1 MKILKILKCI
11 KCIKKNKSSVL
22 KLKKK
27 ENIITCMKCKEVYP
41 VYNGIPVI
49 LSKEGDFHHLRR
61 ALLPAKYRINQ
72 KI

>member
-11 KCIKKNKSSVL
+11 KCLKKSKKSIL

-27 ENIITCMKCKEVYP
+27 DNIISCSTCKEVYP
-41 VYNGIPVI
+41 VYEGIPVI